1 MRIFLGGWSELRR
14 VSRTNPGALATGMN
28 GTRWTTIGSV
38 VVALALAWAPRPAFA
53 CAALITTMHPARAIV
68 HSAPVHALPASLAIT
83 SHRAAHH
90 HRHHP
95 AHHASLTRDLSASL
109 PASLPVH
116 PALPHSGRAAAAH
129 HAPTALARQGKG
141 SSRAASFLAERFA
154 WRADRLSYSVGLEEH
169 GIPKNRSFDVK
180 AGRGPPRAGPF
191 GDTCSSASHAA
202 PAWILE
208 SPTHTADSFAP
219 PRGRFL
225 FGARSA
231 AAFAFREPKSGAAT
245 LGERCRS
252 TRSRFAAAPTNA
264 ASEARRF
271 A

>member
-1 MRIFLGGWSELRR
+1 MS
-14 VSRTNPGALATGMN
+14 

-38 VVALALAWAPRPAFA
+38 LVALALAWAPRPASA
-53 CAALITTMHPARAIV
+53 CAPLSATMHPARSIV
-68 HSAPVHALPASLAIT
+68 HSAPVHALPATLAIT
-83 SHRAAHH
+83 SHRATHH

-169 GIPKNRSFDVK
+169 GIPKNQSFDVK
-180 AGRGPPRAGPF
+180 AGRGPPRAGPY
-191 GDTCSSASHAA
+191 GDTACSSASHAA
-202 PAWILE
+202 PAWIPE
-208 SPTHTADSFAP
+208 SPTHTADP
-219 PRGRFL
+219 LNTQTRGRFC

-231 AAFAFREPKSGAAT
+231 AAFAFREPNSGAAT
-245 LGERCRS
+245 LGERCRL
-252 TRSRFAAAPTNA
+252 TRSRFAAAPAIA
-264 ASEARRF
+264 APEARRV

>member
-1 MRIFLGGWSELRR
+1 
-14 VSRTNPGALATGMN
+14 MN

-38 VVALALAWAPRPAFA
+38 LVALALAWAPRPAFA
-53 CAALITTMHPARAIV
+53 CAALAATVHPARAVV
-68 HSAPVHALPASLAIT
+68 HSTPVHALPATLAIA

-90 HRHHP
+90 HHRHL
-95 AHHASLTRDLSASL
+95 AHHANLTRNLSASL
-109 PASLPVH
+109 PASLPVR

-129 HAPTALARQGKG
+129 HAPTTLARQGKG

-154 WRADRLSYSVGLEEH
+154 WRADRLSYSLGLEEH

-180 AGRGPPRAGPF
+180 AGRGPPRAGPY
-191 GDTCSSASHAA
+191 GDNPSAVHAA

-208 SPTHTADSFAP
+208 SPTHIADSLTP

-245 LGERCRS
+245 WGERCRL

-264 ASEARRF
+264 AQEARRF